1 MSAIL
6 PDFDSGFELGP
17 DGIRRYHTTCKVL
30 IHGHNSQNVLDVSQ
44 DVVSISTSKSTKG
57 IGSAAVAVTPN
68 KNYLNLINANDY
80 INIYF
85 DLGDNKG
92 LTRTFFGLVDRIEEN
107 YAVDKLGKPTTVYHI
122 VSSDF
127 QKIFEKTHIYFNPHL
142 KGRDDIVGDV
152 FGTSNIGGVAL
163 ATKGV
168 AVHGSPAD
176 IVQNLIVLML
186 GFGTQFS
193 LPDSYNA
200 SPPFDSRGA
209 LLGYIESGLTEGSK
223 KIIFDAGGFKKF
235 IERERAAAS
244 AAALARDSTLQEIG
258 LGQSPEELIASEN
271 DLLFGR
277 LKDTIQGNPQ
287 NAANFG
293 PGIVNAIP
301 LKGDTTPSLLTILNL
316 FDFVELASIDGYT
329 TELSIWQQT
338 GPISSLLRAF
348 SNEIVNELMFDL
360 RPVTVSEEV
369 EDYATKPDEIGGNVA
384 NEGSSSANGITHV
397 PAVVFRE
404 YPWATI
410 NEFDGSDVQI
420 NIRGASGE
428 VEKLGKSPFGAV
440 FSNRRN
446 DPGRHNIEFPAISY
460 SSRIRGKAVDINNR
474 KLDVAVV
481 REQEIKKSTFGKTD
495 HEHVNLIETTNES
508 TLLGNSK
515 FFMQD
520 LQPITTPIHIMRNGL
535 RVRSTPTRFAKFAP
549 EIAGSLDPKIV
560 VPQEQEKAEI
570 DAAAEKPT
578 VRVDIKGLQ
587 APIKGGGTSH
597 APSKYGYR
605 QPGGIFKFH
614 NGVDLY
620 ADIGTNVFS
629 IADGV
634 LVASAPKGGFAFYS
648 QTIIIKHEGMGP
660 GGQALYSQYSH
671 LSEKFVD
678 QLPKIGARRPTWVS
692 TSIQGNGLLNETFI
706 PAGTLIGLVG
716 NEGGTKDDPEKKFTS
731 SAPHLH
737 FELLLNTDGL
747 VYPAKRGVVTAA
759 RIEDIEIRTGGAT
772 VFKPIDK
779 NSKSATFGQPVLRPE
794 HGAFGET
801 PHIDPQ
807 GVDLSSAFKNKTFPL
822 EGDNKRT
829 LDPIQFFKTNGIN
842 LFAEAS
848 GIPSPV
854 LPASEEDAEEPEH
867 EEEDTNVP
875 AKVDPKPTVKALTI
889 QASTGETRLE
899 SRLSGVVPFRQ
910 LARWSLLQDHWYQH
924 NAEYLSGSIEM
935 RGAPEIRV
943 GYRLDLP
950 DRDLSFYVEAVNH
963 SWQFPNDMITVLQ
976 VTRGQP
982 NNPFPL
988 YVPPVPHKK
997 QGKDGDSRLAKF
1009 FVIPDPIAVRRGVAL
1024 RSSAYEAE
1032 PKFVESS
1039 VNQQGLEDPAIYLPE
1054 ETLQAEEDSR
1064 AVVSRRQ
1071 ATGRDAAGRT
1081 FEEFLS
1087 ELVPGLDEDIPSQ
1100 AGVSGTDTSS
1110 GLPKK

>member
-17 DGIRRYHTTCKVL
+17 DGVRRYHTTCKVL

-57 IGSAAVAVTPN
+57 IGSAAIAVTPN
-68 KNYLNLINANDY
+68 KNYLNLVNANDY

-107 YAVDKLGKPTTVYHI
+107 YAVDRLGKPTTTYHI
-122 VSSDF
+122 ISSDF
-127 QKIFEKTHIYFNPHL
+127 QKIFEKTHIYFNPYL
-142 KGRDDIVGDV
+142 KGRDDLVGDV

-176 IVQNLIVLML
+176 IVQNLVVLML

-209 LLGYIESGLTEGSK
+209 LLDYIESGLAEGSK

-235 IERERAAAS
+235 LERERAAAKVT
-244 AAALARDSTLQEIG
+244 ALAKDSTLQEIG
-258 LGQSPEELIASEN
+258 LGQSPEELIASES

-277 LKDTIQGNPQ
+277 LKETIQGDPT

-293 PGIVNAIP
+293 PGILNAIP

-348 SNEIVNELMFDL
+348 SNEVVNELMFDL
-360 RPVTVSEEV
+360 RAVTVSEEV
-369 EDYATKPDEIGGNVA
+369 EDYATKPDEIAGNVA
-384 NEGSSSANGITHV
+384 AEGSSSANGITHV
-397 PAVVFRE
+397 PAIVFRE
-404 YPWATI
+404 YPFATI

-460 SSRIRGKAVDINNR
+460 SSRIRGKAVSINNR

-508 TLLGNSK
+508 ALLGNSK
-515 FFMQD
+515 FFMQE

-549 EIAGSLDPKIV
+549 VLAGSLDPRIV
-560 VPQEQEKAEI
+560 VPQSQEEAEI
-570 DAAAEKPT
+570 VAAAEKEEEESS
-578 VRVDIKGLQ
+578 DIAKLQ
-587 APIKGGGTSH
+587 APIQGKGTSQK
-597 APSKYGYR
+597 PSKHGYR
-605 QPGGIFKFH
+605 FPKDTPTDKNIYKFH
-614 NGVDLY
+614 NGVDLF
-620 ADIGTNVFS
+620 APIGTKVLA
-629 IADGV
+629 IADGEIV
-634 LVASAPKGGFAFYS
+634 MSAPKGGLSYYS
-648 QTIIIKHEGMGP
+648 QTIIIRHPKLGP
-660 GGQALYSQYSH
+660 SGEDLYSQYSH
-671 LSEKFVD
+671 LSERLIAWKPDSLIRREFVTKGMN
-678 QLPKIGARRPTWVS
+678 PRGIPRGAGGTVK
-692 TSIQGNGLLNETFI
+692 
-706 PAGTLIGLVG
+706 AGDPIGLVG
-716 NEGGTKDDPEKKFTS
+716 NEGGTPKNPNQKFKS
-731 SAPHLH
+731 NPHLH
-737 FELLLNTDGL
+737 FELLVKRGGL
-747 VYPAKRGVVTAA
+747 IYPAKRGSPPKGAQL
-759 RIEDIEIRTGGAT
+759 REIEDTGGT
-772 VFKPIDK
+772 VFKSLDK
-779 NSKSATFGQPVLRPE
+779 DGVPTLSSE
-794 HGAFGET
+794 HGFRGAT

-807 GVDLSSAFKNKTFPL
+807 GDNPILKKAFNSRPRLSPL
-822 EGDNKRT
+822 DGDNERS
-829 LDPIQFFKTNGIN
+829 LDPIKFFADNGIN
-842 LFAEAS
+842 LETQATGGA
-848 GIPSPV
+848 
-854 LPASEEDAEEPEH
+854 PAVADTDENLLDEPQPQNEDSSTEKP
-867 EEEDTNVP
+867 
-875 AKVDPKPTVKALTI
+875 KDPKPTVKELTV
-889 QASTGETRLE
+889 QASTGATRIE

-943 GYRLDLP
+943 GYRLDLI
-950 DRDLSFYVEAVNH
+950 DRDLSFYIEAVNH
-963 SWQFPNDMITVLQ
+963 SWQFPNDMVTVLQ

-1009 FVIPDPIAVRRGVAL
+1009 FVVPDPIAVRRGVAL
-1024 RSSAYEAE
+1024 RSSAYADE
-1032 PKFVESS
+1032 PKSIEPS
-1039 VNQQGLEDPAIYLPE
+1039 VIQGLEDPATYLPE
-1054 ETLQAEEDSR
+1054 ETLQAETSSTLSSVREAAARAFEDPL
-1064 AVVSRRQ
+1064 
-1071 ATGRDAAGRT
+1071 DILDLD
-1081 FEEFLS
+1081 LS
-1087 ELVPGLDEDIPSQ
+1087 PIPSQ
-1100 AGVSGTDTSS
+1100 SGVSGTDTTS